1 MKKLFSIIALC
12 LILMPC
18 KAQSAT
24 ESNDLRSRMTNK
36 NEIGLSVITGTG
48 LQSAAFQAS
57 ALVSLIGSLVKNDI
71 YIMIPVPIP
80 FSLEYDHWLNEK
92 VALGVSLNTD
102 IVSGLPYIIV
112 GNISIMPDVK
122 LSWLSDN
129 NLRIYSKLAAG
140 YSGSFYRVQSE
151 DDIRYGSVRSSD
163 LTSQLGQELKLGSW
177 LMFMICPPVGI
188 QLSPFC
194 MDVNTAVKNLD
205 FFCELGVG
213 TLGYGKF
220 GFKMYF

>member
-24 ESNDLRSRMTNK
+24 ENNDLRSRMTNK

-57 ALVSLIGSLVKNDI
+57 ALVSVIGPLVKNDI
-71 YIMIPVPIP
+71 FVMIPVPIP
-80 FSLEYDHWLNEK
+80 FSLEYDHWLNDK

-140 YSGSFYRVQSE
+140 YSGSF
-151 DDIRYGSVRSSD
+151 
-163 LTSQLGQELKLGSW
+163 
-177 LMFMICPPVGI
+177 
-188 QLSPFC
+188 
-194 MDVNTAVKNLD
+194 
-205 FFCELGVG
+205 
-213 TLGYGKF
+213 
-220 GFKMYF
+220 